1 MPELDPTNTS
11 QLFVIL
17 AVLFMVVLICM
28 FALSYLRN
36 QSIKQAEVRLEEAQE
51 TFENK
56 PTLSNRWDVLI
67 AKYDLYAALN
77 LRQNRMVFILSLL
90 LILASFVMI
99 GFGLYRDYN
108 LNLEPSDLL
117 TRPQSLAW
125 IVSGLVTQFFAGTIL
140 VIFRSVVQQT
150 SEHRKAHEKFAS
162 IGIAMMMLDEVKEV
176 SLKDRASA
184 TLSRLVITHQLS
196 SSNTLERSD
205 SDSVDD

>member
-99 GFGLYRDYN
+99 GFGYFRDSEHN
-108 LNLEPSDLL
+108 TISPGTL
-117 TRPQSLAW
+117 TW
-125 IVSGLVTQFFAGTIL
+125 IASGLVTQFFAGTIL

-150 SEHRKAHEKFAS
+150 DAHRKAHEKFAS
-162 IGIAMMMLDEVKEV
+162 IGIAMMMLDQVKEE
-176 SLKDRASA
+176 SLKDKASA

-196 SSNTLERSD
+196 STTVMND
-205 SDSVDD
+205 SDSADADKS